1 MFLFSSTTER
11 PRVSLKF
18 NEGQPPSAYL
28 NAKSPV
34 ERHDALAD
42 TLLVRV
48 SGNWEGF
55 SSQPDCKTSSTQGP
69 AQTQLVSSFEGR
81 MTAKNRHKNNEK
93 SAASTQEDAPK
104 KSQPS
109 ASVSAAGGP
118 GHHGTR
124 SGSCFGL
131 FVTTV
136 FYAAL
141 LGAAGFGA
149 FQVQKVVEELRE
161 TTARQEESAQRNA
174 AIGTKMDS
182 VVQQV
187 GGGKCT
193 DQWGGRVNDVSREC
207 HQVYEKS

>member
-1 MFLFSSTTER
+1 MFLFSSTAER
-11 PRVSLKF
+11 PIVSLKF

-42 TLLVRV
+42 TLLVRL

-93 SAASTQEDAPK
+93 SAASAQEDAPK

-124 SGSCFGL
+124 SRSCFGL
-131 FVTTV
+131 FVTAV

-149 FQVQKVVEELRE
+149 FHVQKVVEELRE
-161 TTARQEESAQRNA
+161 TTARQEESAQRNEA
-174 AIGTKMDS
+174 VSTKMDS

-187 GGGKCT
+187 GGKNARIN
-193 DQWGGRVNDVSREC
+193 GGNV
-207 HQVYEKS
+207 